1 MTFEP
6 QYLAFYTL
14 PGPGGEIEQQIMEQE
29 IRDRMP
35 GPQYARYAQKY
46 PDNIRDLRFCCSCFW
61 IHGFAVLTDQGIVAI
76 AGVQSISVLCT
87 CRQT

>member
-46 PDNIRDLRFCCSCFW
+46 PDNIRDLRGTF
-61 IHGFAVLTDQGIVAI
+61 VALVFGYMDSRCLLI
-76 AGVQSISVLCT
+76 GE
-87 CRQT
+87 

>member
-35 GPQYARYAQKY
+35 GPQYAIYAQKY
-46 PDNIRDLRFCCSCFW
+46 PDNIRDLRGTFVAFFSFLDAW
-61 IHGFAVLTDQGIVAI
+61 IRGAY
-76 AGVQSISVLCT
+76 
-87 CRQT
+87 